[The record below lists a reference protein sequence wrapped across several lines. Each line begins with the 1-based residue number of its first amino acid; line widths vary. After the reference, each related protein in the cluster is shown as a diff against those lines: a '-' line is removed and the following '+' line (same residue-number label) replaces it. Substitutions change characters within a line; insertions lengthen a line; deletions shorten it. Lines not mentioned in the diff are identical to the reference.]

1 MYGLGGTGKGRGKRD
16 GKGEGRGMGS
26 RGAGGRGGRGG
37 QGLAESQPELPSE
50 DAFRP
55 AASRQ

>member
-1 MYGLGGTGKGRGKRD
+1 
-16 GKGEGRGMGS
+16 MGS
-26 RGAGGRGGRGG
+26 RGAGGRGGEGD